1 MFFILFIMFIRIASA
16 LAAVALGTVGMPE
29 AASARVHCSETSNGH
44 TICRKD
50 NGHSGSDYI
59 MAWNPA
65 GTVVA
70 EMSVICTGNGGNRW
84 TARSAYSKSEMQ
96 KLANSWCDNYQ

>member
-1 MFFILFIMFIRIASA
+1 MIIMFIRIASA
-16 LAAVALGTVGMPE
+16 LAAVALGTVGMPDS
-29 AASARVHCSETSNGH
+29 ASARVHCSETSNGH

-59 MAWNPA
+59 MAWDRRGNLV
-65 GTVVA
+65 T
-70 EMSVICTGNGGNRW
+70 EMSVICTGGGGNRW
-84 TARSAYSKSEMQ
+84 TAKSSYPKYENQ